1 MSRLALAAI
10 LLSFNSANAQE
21 NEQFQVEKLAEH
33 LQFAAGPVWSKAGYL
48 VFSDVPANRIY
59 AAEAPTAET
68 RKSRVSLIRAD
79 ANGPS
84 GNAFDAQ
91 GRLYTCETHTR
102 RVVRMDTKNRIEVLA
117 SEWQGK
123 RLNSPHAIVVR
134 HDGHVWFTDPAFGS
148 ANDGRALDFYGVF
161 HISPKGELTLAAK
174 QATRPGGVALSPD
187 GTTLYVS
194 DSDRH
199 LIRAYTVDRDGKT
212 TNERT
217 VLSGIQGVPT
227 GLCTAPD
234 GTVYIAAGNLLGMTP
249 AGKLTTHVDLGEKPT
264 ACALGDVDGKSIYV
278 TGHSSVYRVKF
289 GVTPAEP

>member
-1 MSRLALAAI
+1 MLRLALAAF
-10 LLSFNSANAQE
+10 LLSVSSSPAQE

-33 LQFAAGPVWSKAGYL
+33 LQFAAGPVWSKAGYV

-59 AAEAPTAET
+59 EAEPPTPET
-68 RKSRVSLIRAD
+68 HKAHVSLVRAD

-102 RVVRMDTKNRIEVLA
+102 RVVRMDSKNRMEVLA

-123 RLNSPHAIVVR
+123 RLNSPDAIVVR
-134 HDGHVWFTDPAFGS
+134 HDGHVWFTDPSFGS

-174 QATRPGGVALSPD
+174 WQTRPGGVALSAD
-187 GTTLYVS
+187 GATLYVS
-194 DSDRH
+194 DADRH
-199 LIRAYTVDRDGKT
+199 LIRAYTVDREGKT

-217 VLSGIQGVPT
+217 VLSNIHGVPT
-227 GLCTAPD
+227 GLCTAGD
-234 GTVYIAAGNLLGMTP
+234 GTVYIAAANLLGMTP
-249 AGKLTTHVDLGEKPT
+249 TGKLTTHVDLGEKAT
-264 ACALGDVDGKSIYV
+264 ACTLGDADGKSIYV
-278 TGHSSVYRVKF
+278 TGHSNLYRVKF
-289 GVTPAEP
+289 GVTPAEQ